1 MTLLYKGVPSN
12 PENGLRVRL
21 GFSALTLSGNH
32 TITNQDAQFLSID
45 PDGSHRDITMPI
57 EAASQGSFFFIKNE
71 SSSHNLV
78 IKDSAG
84 AGGPGTIGTEK
95 QYFVVCN
102 GTAWVVIE

>member
-1 MTLLYKGVPSN
+1 MTLRYKGVAEN

-21 GFSALTLSGNH
+21 GFEVFNLSDHLTL
-32 TITNQDAQFLSID
+32 TNQNAQFLSIT
-45 PDGSHRDITMPI
+45 PDAARNVTMPA

-71 SSSHNLV
+71 SASHDLT
-78 IKDSAG
+78 ILDSAG
-84 AGGPGTIGTEK
+84 SGGPGTIGTEK